1 MTSAAVAQG
10 VPMLVLYAASFVVVL
25 WAVIDVARRPS
36 TLMKP
41 GHKAVWI
48 VAFLV
53 GWLVFGLIGAA
64 FAVVYLVGPRRR
76 LNASRI

>member
-10 VPMLVLYAASFVVVL
+10 VPMLLLYAASFVVVL

-36 TLMKP
+36 GLMKP